1 MIEES
6 GLKWSVVES
15 IPVSES
21 IKTGKIDSTNN
32 MTRQN
37 FISNYKQS
45 IINMSKAGLGDIY
58 VPMCWVDLSFNS
70 MVLDFFFDRNFRTA
84 TYLKDCYI
92 DTQFHNKN
100 NPWFE
105 TQVKSELGHINV
117 TLDILCYNFMPV
129 VDWTRT
135 DLEFEYNDGSNAL
148 KFDFDAFAAFDI
160 FLMKRTNAQNDYTP
174 EQYERYFL

>member
-1 MIEES
+1 M
-6 GLKWSVVES
+6 
-15 IPVSES
+15 
-21 IKTGKIDSTNN
+21 
-32 MTRQN
+32 
-37 FISNYKQS
+37 
-45 IINMSKAGLGDIY
+45 
-58 VPMCWVDLSFNS
+58 
-70 MVLDFFFDRNFRTA
+70 
-84 TYLKDCYI
+84 YI

-160 FLMKRTNAQNDYTP
+160 FLMRRTNAQNDYTP
-174 EQYERYFL
+174 EQYERWFFWNVDLC